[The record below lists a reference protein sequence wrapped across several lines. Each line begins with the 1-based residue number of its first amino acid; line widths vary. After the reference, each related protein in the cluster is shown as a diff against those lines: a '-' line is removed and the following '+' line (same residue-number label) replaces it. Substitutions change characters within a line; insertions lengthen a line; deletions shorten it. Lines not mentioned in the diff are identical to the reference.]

1 MHTKHE
7 KYPLNQGSILCTGF
21 ANALKINLLRAEIP
35 APDTISD
42 ARFREALNVNTQFSE
57 VSDISSMGHFVDL
70 GQENTSVYAPS
81 PETYFEKQGTS
92 PADNNDKPRP
102 SIRPQGGLPRP
113 ATHTH
118 ARAGNSN
125 EPLGLPLVL
134 TMAESDTQC
143 ACGSKTAP
151 VR

>member
-57 VSDISSMGHFVDL
+57 VSDISSMGHFEDL

-81 PETYFEKQGTS
+81 PDAYLEKHRPPMASGGGGGAATNPS
-92 PADNNDKPRP
+92 RPADPGRHTT
-102 SIRPQGGLPRP
+102 P
-113 ATHTH
+113 ATRPH
-118 ARAGNSN
+118 AQ
-125 EPLGLPLVL
+125 E
-134 TMAESDTQC
+134 
-143 ACGSKTAP
+143 
-151 VR
+151 

>member
-1 MHTKHE
+1 MGREKNIRDLKKTSRDSSKITSRKYWFLPVGLATLQHSVHTKHE

-81 PETYFEKQGTS
+81 PETYLEKHRTPG
-92 PADNNDKPRP
+92 A
-102 SIRPQGGLPRP
+102 
-113 ATHTH
+113 
-118 ARAGNSN
+118 
-125 EPLGLPLVL
+125 
-134 TMAESDTQC
+134 
-143 ACGSKTAP
+143 
-151 VR
+151 